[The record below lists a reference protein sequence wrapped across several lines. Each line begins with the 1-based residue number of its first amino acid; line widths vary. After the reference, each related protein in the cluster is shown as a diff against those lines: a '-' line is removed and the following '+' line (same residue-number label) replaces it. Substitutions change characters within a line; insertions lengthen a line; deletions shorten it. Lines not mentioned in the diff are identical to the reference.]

1 MEKQNVMNRPFINT
15 VVLLLLV
22 LIGLGLYWISRE
34 NYLLFHGIVEVFSI
48 VVACAIFMIAWNSRR
63 LLDNHYLLFM
73 GIAFL
78 FVSVLDFVHTLA
90 YKGMVVFSD
99 GSSNPTTQLW
109 IAARYLE
116 SVSFLIAPFFI
127 KRKVRPGQ
135 AFTVF
140 TVIAGLFLL
149 SIFYWKIFPD
159 CFVEGSGLTVFKK
172 TSEFI
177 ISAIILAAII
187 GLIRSRRSF
196 DREILRFLVIGLV
209 VKIFSEISFTLYLN
223 VYGIPNLIGHYFKV
237 ISFYFFYRAIIQI
250 GLRKPYDL
258 LFRNL
263 KQSETRYRHIIEDQ
277 TELICR
283 FSARGRLTFVNQ
295 VFCRFFKQEER
306 DLLGRGVDALFLE
319 NDQELLQKQ
328 CGSCTL
334 QNPVSTNEIRVTAPG
349 REIRWLQW
357 TCRAIYNPQ
366 GDFLEFQAVGKE
378 ITKRKQ
384 AEEALQKAHD
394 ELEKRVE
401 ERTKELSQSNIL
413 LKQSETE
420 LRHLSAKLLKAQE
433 SERKLV
439 ALELHDGIGQGL
451 SAVKFGLENGLQ
463 KIERSDFQGAG
474 DALKPLIP
482 VIQQTVEDVRRM
494 ARNLWPSILDDLGIL
509 AALSWFIREYE
520 KIYAPLAVERRIELE
535 EKDVPNELKIILFR
549 IIQEALNNIAKH
561 SGAQRVFLSLGK
573 TDDEILL
580 TIRDQGR
587 GFEVQKAL
595 SGDSS
600 GRGLGLASMKERAEL
615 SGGRFQID
623 SRPGEGTNIQASWPI

>member
-1 MEKQNVMNRPFINT
+1 
-15 VVLLLLV
+15 
-22 LIGLGLYWISRE
+22 GLYWISRIE
-34 NYLLFHGIVEVFSI
+34 SPALNGYLLFHGIVEIFSI

-90 YKGMVVFSD
+90 FKGMAIFPDS
-99 GSSNPTTQLW
+99 GSNPTTQLW

-116 SVSFLIAPFFI
+116 SLSFLIALFFI
-127 KRKVRPGQ
+127 KRKVRTELT
-135 AFTVF
+135 FTVF
-140 TVIAGLFLL
+140 TLISGLLLL

-177 ISAIILAAII
+177 ISAVILAAIA
-187 GLIRSRRSF
+187 GLIRSRHSF
-196 DREILRFLVIGLV
+196 DRGMLRFLILGLAF
-209 VKIFSEISFTLYLN
+209 KIVSEISFTLYVDL
-223 VYGIPNLIGHYFKV
+223 YGIPNLIGHYFKI

-250 GLRKPYDL
+250 GLQKPYDL
-258 LFRNL
+258 LFRSL
-263 KQSETRYRHIIEDQ
+263 KQSEARYRHIIEDQ

-283 FSARGRLTFVNQ
+283 FSEQGRLTFVNRA
-295 VFCRFFKQEER
+295 FGRFFNQEER

-319 NDQELLQKQ
+319 NDQELLRKQ

-334 QNPVSTNEIRVTAPG
+334 QNPVSTSEFRVTAPG

-357 TCRAIYNPQ
+357 TCRAIYNPR
-366 GDFLEFQAVGKE
+366 GDLLEFQAVGKE
-378 ITKRKQ
+378 ITLRKQ
-384 AEEALQKAHD
+384 AEEALQKAHA
-394 ELEKRVE
+394 ELEKRVA

-420 LRHLSAKLLKAQE
+420 LRRLSAKLLKAQE

-439 ALELHDGIGQGL
+439 ALELHDGIGQGM
-451 SAVKFGLENGLQ
+451 SAVKFGVENGLQ
-463 KIERSDFQGAG
+463 KMEKGDPAGAG
-474 DALKPLIP
+474 EALKPLIP
-482 VIQQTVEDVRRM
+482 MIQQTMEDVRRM

-509 AALSWFIREYE
+509 AALSWFTREYE
-520 KIYAPLAVERRIELE
+520 KIYAPITVERRIELE
-535 EKDVPNELKIILFR
+535 EKDVPNDLKIILFR

-561 SGAQRVFLSLGK
+561 SHAQQVYLALEK
-573 TDDEILL
+573 TDEILL

-587 GFEVQKAL
+587 GFEVEKML

-600 GRGLGLASMKERAEL
+600 GRGLGLAGMKERAEL
-615 SGGRFQID
+615 SGGRFTIQ
-623 SRPGEGTNIQASWPI
+623 SRPGEGTVIRASWAV

>member
-1 MEKQNVMNRPFINT
+1 MEKQDVMSRPFSNA

-22 LIGLGLYWISRE
+22 LIGTGLYWISRE

-116 SVSFLIAPFFI
+116 SLSFLIAPFFI
-127 KRKVRPGQ
+127 KHKVRPGQ

-140 TVIAGLFLL
+140 TVIGGLFLL

-159 CFVEGSGLTVFKK
+159 CFVEGSGLTGFKK

-177 ISAIILAAII
+177 ISAIILAAIA

-196 DREILRFLVIGLV
+196 GREILRFLVIGLV
-209 VKIFSEISFTLYLN
+209 FKIFSEISFTLYLN

-263 KQSETRYRHIIEDQ
+263 KQSEARYRHIIEDQ

-283 FSARGRLTFVNQ
+283 FSVRGRLTFVNRA
-295 VFCRFFKQEER
+295 FSRFFKQEER

-319 NDQELLQKQ
+319 NDQELLRKQ

-334 QNPVSTNEIRVTAPG
+334 QNPVSTSELRVTASG

-366 GDFLEFQAVGKE
+366 GELLEFQAVGKE

-384 AEEALQKAHD
+384 AEEALQKAHA

-413 LKQSETE
+413 LKQSEVE
-420 LRHLSAKLLKAQE
+420 LRRLSAKLLKAQE

-439 ALELHDGIGQGL
+439 ALELHDGIGQGM
-451 SAVKFGLENGLQ
+451 SAVKFGVENGLQ
-463 KIERSDFQGAG
+463 KMEKGDQAGAG
-474 DALKPLIP
+474 EALKPLIP
-482 VIQQTVEDVRRM
+482 MIQQTMEDVRRM

-509 AALSWFIREYE
+509 AALSWFTREYE
-520 KIYAPLAVERRIELE
+520 KIYAPITVDRRIELE

-561 SGAQRVFLSLGK
+561 SNAQRVYLVLEK
-573 TDDEILL
+573 TDEILL

-587 GFEVQKAL
+587 GFEVEKTL

-600 GRGLGLASMKERAEL
+600 GRGLGLAGMKERAEL
-615 SGGRFQID
+615 SGGKFSIH
-623 SRPGEGTNIQASWPI
+623 SRPGEGTVIRAAWAV

>member
-1 MEKQNVMNRPFINT
+1 MEKQDVMSRPFSNA
-15 VVLLLLV
+15 VVLLLLI
-22 LIGLGLYWISRE
+22 LSGTGLYWISRK

-90 YKGMVVFSD
+90 YKGMAIFPDS
-99 GSSNPTTQLW
+99 SSNPPTQLW

-116 SVSFLIAPFFI
+116 SASFLIAPFFI
-127 KRKVRPGQ
+127 KRKVRPGP

-140 TVIAGLFLL
+140 TVIAGFFLL

-177 ISAIILAAII
+177 ISAIILAAIL
-187 GLIRSRRSF
+187 GLIRSRQYF
-196 DREILRFLVIGLV
+196 DRGMLRFLILGLAF
-209 VKIFSEISFTLYLN
+209 KIVSEISFTLYVDL
-223 VYGIPNLIGHYFKV
+223 YGIPNLIGHYFKI

-250 GLRKPYDL
+250 GLQKPYDL
-258 LFRNL
+258 LFRSL
-263 KQSETRYRHIIEDQ
+263 KQSEARYRHIVEDQ

-283 FSARGRLTFVNQ
+283 FSERGRLTFVNRA
-295 VFCRFFKQEER
+295 FSRFFKQEER

-334 QNPVSTNEIRVTAPG
+334 QNPVSTSELRVTAPG
-349 REIRWLQW
+349 RETRWLQW

-366 GDFLEFQAVGKE
+366 GDLLEFQAVGKE

-384 AEEALQKAHD
+384 AEEALQKAHA

-401 ERTKELSQSNIL
+401 ERTKELSQSNLL
-413 LKQSETE
+413 LKQSEAE
-420 LRHLSAKLLKAQE
+420 LRRLSAKLLKAQE

-439 ALELHDGIGQGL
+439 ALELHDGIGQGM
-451 SAVKFGLENGLQ
+451 SAVKFGVENGLQ
-463 KIERSDFQGAG
+463 KMEKGDQAGAG
-474 DALKPLIP
+474 EALKPLIP
-482 VIQQTVEDVRRM
+482 MIQQTMEDVRRM

-509 AALSWFIREYE
+509 AALSWFTREYE
-520 KIYAPLAVERRIELE
+520 KIYAPITVDRHIGLE
-535 EKDVPNELKIILFR
+535 EKDVPNDLKIILFR

-561 SGAQRVFLSLGK
+561 SNAPRVYLVLEK
-573 TDDEILL
+573 RDEILL

-587 GFEVQKAL
+587 GFEVEKTL
-595 SGDSS
+595 SGDLS
-600 GRGLGLASMKERAEL
+600 GRGLGLAGMKERAEL
-615 SGGRFQID
+615 SGGKFSID
-623 SRPGEGTNIQASWPI
+623 SRPGEGTVIQASWTV